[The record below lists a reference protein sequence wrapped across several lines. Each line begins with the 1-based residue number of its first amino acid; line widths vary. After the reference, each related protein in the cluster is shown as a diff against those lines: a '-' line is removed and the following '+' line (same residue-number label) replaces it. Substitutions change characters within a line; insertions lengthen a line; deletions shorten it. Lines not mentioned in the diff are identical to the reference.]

1 MCTQP
6 RAWPSPLRP
15 SNWSRRILHFTTPLQ
30 MNPRSYALLL
40 EDDFIPC
47 PLAMDEMYVRVC
59 FHLFFCNTGMLSLC
73 VCLPFCAKKSTTAIC
88 ATTLVVLQVCFA
100 LYTHTPT
107 ATCKQNI
114 PQSPPAAKP
123 AQRNYL
129 LTEMMQLRDS
139 PRDKWMHDRQGIQ
152 QRQLQ

>member
-1 MCTQP
+1 MALTSTTIQLVSSHTP
-6 RAWPSPLRP
+6 FHHPSADEPQELCVATRGRFHSLPVSNGRDVCSRLFP
-15 SNWSRRILHFTTPLQ
+15 SFFLQ
-30 MNPRSYALLL
+30 HWHAFS
-40 EDDFIPC
+40 
-47 PLAMDEMYVRVC
+47 
-59 FHLFFCNTGMLSLC
+59 
-73 VCLPFCAKKSTTAIC
+73 VCLPSVLCKKSTTAIC
-88 ATTLVVLQVCFA
+88 AITLVVLQVCFA